1 LAVYNAAYTETH
13 TSGEGQIMGAQ
24 SSVLS
29 PQSFVLALDQGTT
42 SSRAIL
48 FDHDGHIV
56 ASRQRELP
64 QMFPQPGWVE
74 HDPEMIWETQRS
86 VALDVLATQGVTA
99 ADIAAIGITNQR
111 ETVVIW
117 DRATGQSIANAI
129 VWQDRR
135 TAGYCDELKAAGWED
150 RVRAKTGLV
159 IDAYFSGTKVRWLLD
174 TISGAREQA
183 ERGDLAFGTI
193 DSFLIWRLTGGARH
207 VTDVTNAARTMLFN
221 IHTGAWDDELL
232 AALHIPR
239 AMLPDVLPSS
249 GLFGETDAALFG
261 QPIPITGVAGD
272 QQAATF
278 GQACYIP
285 GMAKNTYGTGCFM
298 LMNTGSEAKESKN
311 GLLTTVAW
319 GLRRTE
325 DSGLRTERSIP
336 PSVLMPPKG
345 HPQSSVLTYA
355 LEGSIFVTGA
365 AVQWLRD
372 ELKIIESAAQTAA
385 LAASVPD
392 TGGVYLVP
400 AFVGLGAP
408 YWDPYARGA
417 IVGLTRGSGRAEI
430 VRATL
435 EAVAYQTRD
444 VLDLMQRES
453 GIAVKQLRVDGGMV
467 RNDFLMQFQ
476 ADMLGVPVQR
486 PVVTEI
492 TALGAAYLAGL
503 AVGYWRDQDE
513 IAANWAVDRTYE
525 PRMPDEERARLY
537 EGWQAAVRKARA

>member
-1 LAVYNAAYTETH
+1 MPLDT
-13 TSGEGQIMGAQ
+13 GEYGAEEECIMDPQ

-29 PQSFVLALDQGTT
+29 PQSSAQRFVLALDQGTT

-48 FDHDGHIV
+48 FDHDGRVV
-56 ASRQRELP
+56 AARQRE
-64 QMFPQPGWVE
+64 FPQIFPLPGWVE
-74 HDPEMIWETQRS
+74 HDPEMIWETQRA
-86 VALDVLATQGVTA
+86 VAQEVLAARNVTA

-117 DRATGQSIANAI
+117 DRATGRPIANAI

-135 TAGYCDELKAAGWED
+135 TAGYCDELKAAGWSD
-150 RVRAKTGLV
+150 RVRAKTGLI
-159 IDAYFSGTKVRWLLD
+159 IDAYFSGTKVCWLLD
-174 TISGAREQA
+174 NIPGAREQA
-183 ERGDLAFGTI
+183 ERGDLAFGTV
-193 DSFLIWRLTGGARH
+193 DTFLIWRLTGGVRH

-232 AALHIPR
+232 AALNIPR

-278 GQACYIP
+278 GQACYAP

-298 LMNTGSEAKESKN
+298 LMNTGPDAKESKN

-325 DSGLRTERSIP
+325 DSGLRTENPAPI
-336 PSVLMPPKG
+336 SVLSPE
-345 HPQSSVLTYA
+345 SSVLTYA

-372 ELKIIESAAQTAA
+372 GLKIIESATETAA
-385 LAASVPD
+385 LAASVTD

-400 AFVGLGAP
+400 AFTGLGAP

-444 VLDLMQRES
+444 VLDLMQTES
-453 GIAVKQLRVDGGMV
+453 GIPITQLRVDGGMV
-467 RNDFLMQFQ
+467 QNEFLMQFQ

-486 PVVTEI
+486 PVVTET

-503 AVGYWRDQDE
+503 AVGHWRDQDE
-513 IAANWAVDRTYE
+513 IAANWAVGRIYE
-525 PRMPDEERARLY
+525 PRMRDDEREDLY
-537 EGWQAAVRKARA
+537 EGWQTAVRKARA